1 MYISEN
7 VSACQNGLTSLARG
21 IFARFFFA
29 TFTPFVVRDEI
40 WHFLLSFCYN
50 DKDE

>member
-7 VSACQNGLTSLARG
+7 VSACQNGLTSLG

-29 TFTPFVVRDEI
+29 TFTPFVVPDEI
-40 WHFLLSFCYN
+40 WHFFLSFCYI